1 MSQYKID
8 LKELSRRESEQVE
21 WKKNGD
27 YIHIAQGI
35 AATLSAFAND
45 INNLGGG
52 YVVCGANEIKDIYG
66 FPSVEYTGL
75 TANKLAEIKGKV
87 LTICNTNISPS
98 VQPIVEEINHPTE
111 ADKRILVFIMP
122 ASTKAHSFKDGE
134 KTTYWVRNAKST
146 IEAKNGLFQKLM
158 IKNNEID
165 YFDKRIN
172 FHATEADIDLLAM
185 RSYLSDMNL
194 SLSNKSIEDFISDT
208 AQITALIPPLFGK
221 LGLDNTLRPRNFTIL
236 LFGKNPQRFFSH
248 AHTIVSIYS
257 GKDRGSVN
265 AERYEFV
272 GTIIEQAKEAIKILN
287 NQSYVA
293 FDKTDAHP
301 NQVKYPIRAL
311 QEAVVNA
318 IVHRD
323 YQSPQPIRITVFSDR
338 IEVLSPGNL
347 HWGVSKENFLAGK
360 ASANWRNQ
368 SFAHLFYKLD
378 LAQNEGQGI
387 STIMRTMQEVGCPKP
402 LFDIGD
408 DNLTCILPA
417 HPRHQLLRDL
427 QQVQENLISGSYN
440 NALSFLER
448 KAAIK
453 IASAKKCIITLNK
466 PKASVV
472 TKAKAKEKFK
482 TLLDEA
488 AIDLNKALV
497 IAITEKEKEPFFKEL
512 QLLNILMDIEVN

>member
-1 MSQYKID
+1 MNNYRID

-27 YIHIAQGI
+27 FIHIAQGI

-87 LTICNTNISPS
+87 LTICNTNVSPS
-98 VQPIVEEINHPTE
+98 IQPIVQEMAHPTE
-111 ADKRILVFIMP
+111 IDKRILVFIMP
-122 ASTKAHSFKDGE
+122 ATTKAHSFRDGE

-146 IEAKNGLFQKLM
+146 IEAKNGLFRQLM

-165 YFDKRIN
+165 HFDKRIN

-185 RSYLSDMNL
+185 RSYLSDMNF
-194 SLSNKSIEDFISDT
+194 SLLNKSIEDFISDT
-208 AQITALIPPLFGK
+208 AQITSLIPPLFGK
-221 LGLDNTLRPRNFTIL
+221 SGLDNTLRPRNFTIL

-248 AHTIVSIYS
+248 AHTIVSIYN
-257 GKDRGSVN
+257 GTDRGTRHG
-265 AERYEFV
+265 ERYELT

-293 FDKTDAHP
+293 FDKVSGRA
-301 NQVKYPIRAL
+301 NQVKYPVRAL
-311 QEAVVNA
+311 QEAVINA

-323 YQSPQPIRITVFSDR
+323 YQIPQPIRITVFSDR
-338 IEVLSPGNL
+338 IEVLSPGSL
-347 HWGVSKENFLAGK
+347 YWGVLKEDFVNGK
-360 ASANWRNQ
+360 ATASWRNQ

-387 STIMRTMQEVGCPKP
+387 TTILWTMQQEGCPPPIFK
-402 LFDIGD
+402 IGVETV
-408 DNLTCILPA
+408 TCILPA
-417 HPRHQLLRDL
+417 HERHEQIR
-427 QQVQENLISGSYN
+427 NG
-440 NALSFLER
+440 
-448 KAAIK
+448 K
-453 IASAKKCIITLNK
+453 
-466 PKASVV
+466 
-472 TKAKAKEKFK
+472 
-482 TLLDEA
+482 
-488 AIDLNKALV
+488 
-497 IAITEKEKEPFFKEL
+497 
-512 QLLNILMDIEVN
+512 